1 MMKDI
6 NKIDIFEFDI
16 DLVDVT
22 LEQDVLSSNGVS
34 LTFTV
39 AL

>member
-6 NKIDIFEFDI
+6 TKIDIFEFVI

-22 LEQDVLSSNGVS
+22 LEQDVVLASNV
-34 LTFTV
+34 V
-39 AL
+39 